1 MPEPIKMQ
9 RSDKLADVHPDMI
22 TAWERDGWTRCNAI
36 AVAEPKQSDETQA
49 DEATLADLIDN
60 RALEPLAGLG
70 ITTVEEFRA
79 AANEDPD
86 ALIALSYVTA
96 NTIEKVG

>member
-36 AVAEPKQSDETQA
+36 AQAKPAKPEETQA
-49 DEATLADLIDN
+49 DEVTIADLVDD
-60 RALEPLAGLG
+60 RALKHLAEVD
-70 ITTVEEFRA
+70 IFTVADFRA
-79 AANEDPD
+79 ADPEF
-86 ALIALSYVTA
+86 LIKNVKYVTA
-96 NTIEKVG
+96 NTIKKVG